1 MSSIEEINKL
11 YESDVKKLTDYC
23 QKIANSIIKSR
34 LNARIKNSRLQI
46 IRNYYLRTL
55 ESIKK
60 KRDDQLKGLNK
71 TFKALLVGINYKNT
85 VFRLNG
91 CIQDVNNMTNYLKT
105 KNISSDSIIQLTDD
119 TAMKPTKNNIMNM
132 FTKLLKESKSGDNL
146 IFYYS
151 GHGSTIINTSEN
163 RDTEPLDDIIFTID
177 YKPLVD
183 DELNEI
189 INNNLK
195 PDVNLFVLFDCC
207 HSGTML
213 DLRYNYPLVDNN
225 ECKED
230 LSSKK
235 TLSNVYYI
243 SGCKDEQTSAE
254 TYLNSKIQGALTW
267 SFLDTVNTK
276 KDLSW
281 KELVHN
287 IREKLK
293 TKNLV
298 QIPQFSTGLECDV
311 ESKWLFA

>member
-1 MSSIEEINKL
+1 M
-11 YESDVKKLTDYC
+11 
-23 QKIANSIIKSR
+23 
-34 LNARIKNSRLQI
+34 
-46 IRNYYLRTL
+46 
-55 ESIKK
+55 
-60 KRDDQLKGLNK
+60 KR
-71 TFKALLVGINYKNT
+71 ALLIGINYT
-85 VFRLNG
+85 GTQDALNG
-91 CIQDVNNMTNYLKT
+91 CVNDIS
-105 KNISSDSIIQLTDD
+105 NINKFLLENVGGYNSITVLTDD
-119 TAMKPTKNNIMNM
+119 PKSQIKPTKQNMESNIKK
-132 FTKLLKESKSGDNL
+132 FVTGCKSGDTL
-146 IFYYS
+146 FFYYS
-151 GHGSTIINTSEN
+151 GHGSTL
-163 RDTEPLDDIIFTID
+163 RDNNGDESDGQDSVLVPLDYQKSGVIRDDWLFT
-177 YKPLVD
+177 
-183 DELNEI
+183 NM
-189 INNNLK
+189 
-195 PDVNLFVLFDCC
+195 VNCLPAGVLLWAFTDCC

>member
-1 MSSIEEINKL
+1 MTTIEEINKL
-11 YESDVKKLTDYC
+11 YESHLKKLTDYC
-23 QKIANSIIKSR
+23 QSIANSIVKSR
-34 LNARIKNSRLQI
+34 LNFRIKNIRLQL
-46 IRNYYLRTL
+46 IRNYYLRNL
-55 ESIKK
+55 EIIKK
-60 KRDDQLKGLNK
+60 RKEDQIKALNK
-71 TFKALLVGINYKNT
+71 KFTALLVGINYKNT
-85 VFRLNG
+85 VFSLNG

-105 KNISSDSIIQLTDD
+105 KNITNDSIIQLTDD
-119 TAMKPTKNNIMNM
+119 TSMKPTKNNIMNM
-132 FTKLLKESKSGDNL
+132 FTKLLKDSKSGDNL

-163 RDTEPLDDIIFTID
+163 SDTEPLDDIIFTID
-177 YKPLVD
+177 YKSLVD

-225 ECKED
+225 EYKED

-243 SGCKDEQTSAE
+243 SGCKDGQTSSE

-281 KELVHN
+281 KELVNN

-298 QIPQFSTGLECDV
+298 QIPQFSTGQECDV
-311 ESKWLFA
+311 ENKWLFV